1 MALATTSDLIRS
13 ALGNYRAQTGVSGS
27 TVASYDARLR
37 VVLGEQRHR
46 IRRPGSRSA
55 TRRALPSGAA
65 PVLAAIR
72 QRESDIGISATRMRS
87 RLQLPAAPPHAAHE
101 GEGAIDWVPAQ
112 FWPRSSAHAHRAQW
126 QKHHATMSR
135 LAFQHDSRTAQI
147 ADYASAHSRLFSR
160 APRAI
165 TGDQRIS
172 TLIEGLAVVYGMT
185 PSTLSTLTQGS
196 GPRDDSD
203 LVIDFQEG
211 RLWIRLPRVGYN
223 DTLSPACAEAS
234 RSGSDWAS
242 VPLVPYL
249 RDVARLLHTR
259 QEPATMRSFADVL
272 RKIERRPLARLARSL
287 PGWLTRFGLPGV
299 LASLLTGD
307 FDYTPHLATSCYI
320 NVSEQHVE
328 MAHVSA
334 FGCFEAQIAAEC
346 RRRGWPFASV
356 LGPGMALSPSGNR
369 EFGSRIVPLTARL
382 RQAVQALETRR
393 REVRLG
399 GSLGA
404 FTRAWNLTAAYTWFR
419 LSWAAALRPCRD
431 PAIRRGDV
439 DPEAGWIFVRDKD
452 SPFSRESRLVPL
464 ALRDAQLL
472 ERLVHDGDR
481 VRVRLRAMT
490 HTAMDQLA
498 DDAAFFVVV
507 DGRARSLS
515 AKLVRLLLQQEGLGD
530 LFPWPLNA
538 PRHYWLTRALEL
550 EMPIDQIEPF
560 IGHSHEP
567 LPWGSL
573 SLVSLQRLSETM
585 RRLGT
590 ILLREV
596 GFRGE

>member
-1 MALATTSDLIRS
+1 MALATTSELIRS
-13 ALGNYRAQTGVSGS
+13 ALRNYRTQTGVSGS
-27 TVASYDARLR
+27 TAASYAARLR

-46 IRRPGSRSA
+46 IRPGSRSA
-55 TRRALPSGAA
+55 TRRASHPTAA
-65 PVLAAIR
+65 RVLAAIR
-72 QRESDIGISATRMRS
+72 QREDIGVSATRTRS
-87 RLQLPAAPPHAAHE
+87 RLHLPNAPPDAARE

-112 FWPRSSAHAHRAQW
+112 FWTRSPAHARRAQW
-126 QKHHATMSR
+126 RKQHATMSR
-135 LAFQHDSRTAQI
+135 LAFQHDSRTAQL

-185 PSTLSTLTQGS
+185 PSTLTTLTQGS

-203 LVIDFQEG
+203 LVIDFREG

-223 DTLSPACAEAS
+223 NDTLSQACAEAS

-249 RDVARLLHTR
+249 RDVARLLHTQ
-259 QEPATMRSFADVL
+259 QEPAIMRSFAEVT
-272 RKIERRPLARLARSL
+272 RKIERRRLARLARSL
-287 PGWLTRFGLPGV
+287 PGWLTRCGLPGV

-307 FDYTPHLATSCYI
+307 FDYTPYLATSAYI
-320 NVSEQHVE
+320 NVSEQHVR

-334 FGCFEAQIAAEC
+334 FRCFEAQIAAEC
-346 RRRGWPFASV
+346 RRRAWTFASV
-356 LGPGMALSPSGNR
+356 LGPGMAPSLSGNR
-369 EFGSRIVPLTARL
+369 HFGSRIVPLTGRL
-382 RQAVQALETRR
+382 QQAIQALETRR
-393 REVRLG
+393 REARLG
-399 GSLGA
+399 GSLTA
-404 FTRAWNLTAAYTWFR
+404 LARAWNLTAVYTWFR

-431 PAIRRGDV
+431 PVVRRGDV
-439 DPEAGWIFVRDKD
+439 EPETGWIFVRDKD

-472 ERLVHDGDR
+472 ERFAHDGDR

-490 HTAMDQLA
+490 RTAMDQLA
-498 DDAAFFVVV
+498 DDAVFFLVV

-515 AKLVRLLLQQEGLGD
+515 AQLVRLVLQQEGLGD

-573 SLVSLQRLSETM
+573 SLVSLKRLSETM

-590 ILLREV
+590 ILLREA
-596 GFRGE
+596 GFRAE